1 MRAPQ
6 THIGR
11 NRKRIATRAA
21 VIRRGPFAFTGKT
34 PPFAAFCL
42 QNLAYSYSSLPDSY
56 ILRPKAL
63 KYPLLK
69 SSCIGCDRVQKA
81 LAQPH
86 TKQFLKFAVV
96 GLISFGIDWGLLIA
110 LVEGLH
116 MDFLTSS
123 TVSFITSV
131 VVNYVLSMKYVF
143 DHREGMSRKREF
155 TVFTILSIIGLGL
168 NDLYMFVG
176 VTFLSIGYQA
186 MKAIATFLVTW
197 YNYFSRRLFLE
208 GARS

>member
-1 MRAPQ
+1 MR
-6 THIGR
+6 
-11 NRKRIATRAA
+11 
-21 VIRRGPFAFTGKT
+21 
-34 PPFAAFCL
+34 
-42 QNLAYSYSSLPDSY
+42 
-56 ILRPKAL
+56 
-63 KYPLLK
+63 
-69 SSCIGCDRVQKA
+69 KA

-96 GLISFGIDWGLLIA
+96 GLISFG
-110 LVEGLH
+110 
-116 MDFLTSS
+116 
-123 TVSFITSV
+123 
-131 VVNYVLSMKYVF
+131 

-155 TVFTILSIIGLGL
+155 TIFTILSVIGLGL

-197 YNYFSRRLFLE
+197 YNYFSRRFFLE

>member
-1 MRAPQ
+1 MR
-6 THIGR
+6 
-11 NRKRIATRAA
+11 
-21 VIRRGPFAFTGKT
+21 
-34 PPFAAFCL
+34 
-42 QNLAYSYSSLPDSY
+42 
-56 ILRPKAL
+56 
-63 KYPLLK
+63 
-69 SSCIGCDRVQKA
+69 KA

-96 GLISFGIDWGLLIA
+96 GLISFGIDWGMLIA
-110 LVEGLH
+110 LVELFH
-116 MDFLTSS
+116 
-123 TVSFITSV
+123 
-131 VVNYVLSMKYVF
+131 YWLSMKYVF

-155 TVFTILSIIGLGL
+155 TIFTILSVIGLGL

-197 YNYFSRRLFLE
+197 YNYFSRRFFLE